1 MKLIAWLVLANIA
14 TAAPIDVFMFA
25 GQSNAVGAL
34 GSYGLPSELVCPE
47 TVPFFYSV
55 TNGETLLEGQGPLT
69 TIWSTGGPELS
80 FAHAMYEKG
89 RRIAVVKVAA
99 NGTALDRDWS
109 PPETSEWGQELAE
122 RTQVA
127 LAALIAA
134 GDQPRIAGLIW
145 IQGEADAVRLESA
158 SNYGR
163 NLSGFVA
170 ALRSSLSSEFP
181 VYISELHVGADVAY
195 GQRVRD
201 EQEQIGT
208 VPGYNLID
216 VDDLTIPDGLHY
228 DQASSI
234 ALGERIAQRVPE
246 PATLALGILASTMVI
261 DSSRRLRRPK
271 GCEAIHRNCLRA
283 AIIAPASRS
292 MMLQVGSGTSVNRS
306 VAKEDIRLRDEIGW
320 TGTEPT

>member
-1 MKLIAWLVLANIA
+1 MKLIAWLVLGNIGNIA
-14 TAAPIDVFMFA
+14 VAAPIDVFMFA

-34 GSYGLPSELVCPE
+34 GAYGLPPELVCPE

-55 TNGETLLEGQGPLT
+55 TNGETLLEGKGPLS

-109 PPETSEWGQELAE
+109 PPRASGWGQKLVE
-122 RTQVA
+122 RTQDA

-134 GDQPRIAGLIW
+134 GNQPRISGLIW
-145 IQGEADAVRLESA
+145 IQGEADAGRLESA

-163 NLSGFVA
+163 NLSGLITT
-170 ALRSSLSSEFP
+170 LRTSLLSKFP
-181 VYISELHVGADVAY
+181 VYLSELHAGAAVAY

-201 EQEQIGT
+201 EQERVGA
-208 VPGYNLID
+208 VPGYHLID
-216 VDDLTIPDGLHY
+216 VDDLTILDGLHY

-261 DSSRRLRRPK
+261 ARSRRLRRPQ
-271 GCEAIHRNCLRA
+271 G
-283 AIIAPASRS
+283 
-292 MMLQVGSGTSVNRS
+292 
-306 VAKEDIRLRDEIGW
+306 
-320 TGTEPT
+320 